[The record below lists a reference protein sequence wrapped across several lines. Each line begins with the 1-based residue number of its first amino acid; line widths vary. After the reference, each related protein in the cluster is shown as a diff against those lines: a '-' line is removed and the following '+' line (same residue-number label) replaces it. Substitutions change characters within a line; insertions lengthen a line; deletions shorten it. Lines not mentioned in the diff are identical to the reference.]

1 MQSAPLP
8 ENEEQRIEALRRY
21 RLLDTSAEKAYDEI
35 AKLASYICQTP
46 IALMSIVDRERQ
58 WFKAKVGLE
67 ADETSRD
74 VAFCAHAILGKEV
87 FTVEDASKDE
97 RFHDNPLVASAPNI
111 RFYAGAPL
119 ITPDG
124 YPLGTI
130 CAIDQRPR
138 QLSQEQIDALQSLAN
153 QAASLLELRRTS
165 RILRRQNDN
174 KLQLLSILS
183 HDLGNAFNGILF
195 FANELK
201 EQITDDSLKELA
213 SQLSSISNA
222 THDQL
227 KGLLEWAKNEIAN
240 VEYNPKTVKLD
251 TALMAVLEEMIQRAD
266 NKKIKLSISNIDSEI
281 YADTNMLASAVRN
294 LLSNA
299 IKFSPIGSQ
308 ISLDITHSKDY
319 TAITVTDSGPGIPE
333 DKLSVFEGNTNFKST
348 VGTDGEQ
355 GSGLGLNLVY
365 RIIERHNG
373 YIKGENLSGGGAKV
387 SLYFP
392 NRT

>member
-1 MQSAPLP
+1 MQSATLP

-21 RLLDTSAEKAYDEI
+21 RVLDTSAEKAYDEI

-67 ADETSRD
+67 ANETSRD
-74 VAFCAHAILGKEV
+74 IAFCAHAILGNKV

-97 RFHDNPLVASAPNI
+97 RFHDNPLVASAPHI

-130 CAIDQRPR
+130 CAIDQEPR
-138 QLSQEQIDALQSLAN
+138 QLSQEQIDALQSLAD

-174 KLQLLSILS
+174 KMQLLSILS

-201 EQITDDSLKELA
+201 DQITDESLKELA
-213 SQLSSISNA
+213 QQLANVSNA

-227 KGLLEWAKNEIAN
+227 KGLLEWARNEIAN
-240 VEYNPKTVKLD
+240 VEYNPKTIKLD
-251 TALMAVLEEMIQRAD
+251 IALMAVLEEMIQRAD
-266 NKKIKLSISNIDSEI
+266 NKKIKLSTSNINSDI
-281 YADTNMLASAVRN
+281 YADQNMLASAVRN

-299 IKFSPIGSQ
+299 IKFSPKDSNINLEVSK
-308 ISLDITHSKDY
+308 TKDY
-319 TAITVTDSGPGIPE
+319 TLISVTDSGPGIPD
-333 DKLSVFEGNTNFKST
+333 DKLPVFAGNSNFKST
-348 VGTDGEQ
+348 RGTDGEE
-355 GSGLGLNLVY
+355 GSGLGLNLVF
-365 RIIERHNG
+365 RILERHNG
-373 YIKGENLSGGGAKV
+373 YVKGENLPDDGARV
-387 SLYFP
+387 TLYFP
-392 NRT
+392 NL